1 MLIVCFH
8 SSWRRNWS
16 VSCCDLAASSWHWQQ
31 FSGDCRASKVWG
43 QICLKTS
50 PRKNNLFSA
59 KSVLWTGWLL
69 GWRGYQQKREKVTGK
84 GMSGQRLK
92 WTKTVR
98 DEAELVSCSAL
109 ALLLNP
115 MPALPSLL
123 LNAKFDRGVWKV
135 WVRGRTASRKCP
147 L

>member
-1 MLIVCFH
+1 M
-8 SSWRRNWS
+8 
-16 VSCCDLAASSWHWQQ
+16 
-31 FSGDCRASKVWG
+31 
-43 QICLKTS
+43 
-50 PRKNNLFSA
+50 
-59 KSVLWTGWLL
+59 
-69 GWRGYQQKREKVTGK
+69 TGK

-123 LNAKFDRGVWKV
+123 LNAKFDRGV
-135 WVRGRTASRKCP
+135 
-147 L
+147 